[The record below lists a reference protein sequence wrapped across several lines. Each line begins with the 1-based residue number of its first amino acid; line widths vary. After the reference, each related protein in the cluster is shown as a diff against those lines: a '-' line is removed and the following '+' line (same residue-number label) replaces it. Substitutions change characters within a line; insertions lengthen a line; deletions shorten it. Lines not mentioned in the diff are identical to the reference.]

1 MLEKFLIV
9 LINKD
14 LIIEVFFMYVGTP
27 DYLEY
32 PYVRLVTGRTLM
44 QDQSFSG
51 YM

>member
-1 MLEKFLIV
+1 V
-9 LINKD
+9 
-14 LIIEVFFMYVGTP
+14 
-27 DYLEY
+27 EY